1 MLHAELMQIFATAK
15 ILRAKGTLLPAAG
28 EKIFKC
34 SIAICINCFGKMLI
48 WSHFRGI
55 IELLLN
61 KCSNNLEHFLI
72 IEKTCF
78 SFHEVQ

>member
-15 ILRAKGTLLPAAG
+15 IFRAKGALLPAAG
-28 EKIFKC
+28 EKLFKF
-34 SIAICINCFGKMLI
+34 SIAICINGVGKMLI
-48 WSHFRGI
+48 WGNFRGI

-61 KCSNNLEHFLI
+61 NYLEHFLI

-78 SFHEVQ
+78 SFHGVQ